1 MSMGGVYTN
10 LHFLLTLFTESIN
23 SNILDIRVRENKKL
37 GDKIKMQKIKAKIIT
52 ALLLA
57 ALALTLVPLAFAST
71 GNILINDTLA
81 PQDLPITPVPAGAN
95 ITLYF
100 GGVTF
105 SGSQFYLLLSQ
116 DGLSQVSTGDI
127 RYTPLF
133 NVASVGSATITQ
145 VTDAINF
152 PGGAWTLGDGWVNG
166 SIPLNIAGGTYF
178 IKAFDGFTTALAV
191 TQGFTVTAS
200 LRIIPAAGSA
210 GTAIIVIGNDFPT
223 NALVNLSYVNPV
235 TLAIVR
241 VANLTQSNALGQ
253 FNFTTPAPDLM
264 QAPAAGDSAPIT
276 NAITFTAIENATAA
290 SYTAIYTESQRGLLQ
305 LGRPRSGSG
314 SSAIAGNLQN
324 ATGVYGHGTSF
335 NLTPTI
341 AGTTISVGVGD
352 TFRIVGNSFYP
363 GVVTMRWDN
372 SIDLAPTANTA
383 NG

>member
-133 NVASVGSATITQ
+133 NVASVGSATVTQ

-166 SIPLNIAGGTYF
+166 SIPLSIAGGT
-178 IKAFDGFTTALAV
+178 
-191 TQGFTVTAS
+191 
-200 LRIIPAAGSA
+200 
-210 GTAIIVIGNDFPT
+210 
-223 NALVNLSYVNPV
+223 
-235 TLAIVR
+235 
-241 VANLTQSNALGQ
+241 
-253 FNFTTPAPDLM
+253 
-264 QAPAAGDSAPIT
+264 
-276 NAITFTAIENATAA
+276 
-290 SYTAIYTESQRGLLQ
+290 
-305 LGRPRSGSG
+305 
-314 SSAIAGNLQN
+314 
-324 ATGVYGHGTSF
+324 
-335 NLTPTI
+335 
-341 AGTTISVGVGD
+341 
-352 TFRIVGNSFYP
+352 
-363 GVVTMRWDN
+363 
-372 SIDLAPTANTA
+372 
-383 NG
+383 